1 MNAINT
7 NKLIAYMALI
17 SGLALSIVAE
27 YYSIVGLTAIFSAAV
42 IPTIIM
48 GITLGLGKVTATL
61 WLKNN
66 WSIASWTQ
74 RIYLFAAIIILMLIT
89 AMGIFGFLSKAHSDQ
104 SLVTGD
110 VLSKIAVYDE
120 KIKISK
126 ENIDANRKVLKQMDE
141 ALDAV
146 LSRSTSETGADKAVA
161 IRRSQQKERARLTSE
176 IAAEQKTISR
186 LSEERAPI
194 AAEVRKVEAEVGP
207 IKYIAQFVYGE
218 TDPAILEK
226 AVTWIIILIISVFDP
241 LAVVL
246 LISSQVSFQKIRE
259 AEGDSP
265 KGSIDIV
272 EEQPTVT
279 TSTGFIAQEVA
290 AVAPEAVTKEEAKPQ
305 EIDLIEMWN
314 KVLAAAEGKVTEP
327 VTLPAKPYVWE
338 TTVYPPVKPEGYVQ
352 NEEQKESN
360 RWKNITESTQIS
372 EKDYHAAV
380 ERTIDEMVDSVRKG
394 ILPFY
399 KVPYEIQEQV
409 KQKLQDGNETNTNN
423 TP

>member
-1 MNAINT
+1 
-7 NKLIAYMALI
+7 MALI

-42 IPTIIM
+42 IPTVVM
-48 GITLGLGKVTATL
+48 GITLGLGKITATL

-66 WSIASWTQ
+66 WTIASWTH
-74 RIYLFAAIIILMLIT
+74 RIYLSAAIIILMLIT

-146 LSRSTSETGADKAVA
+146 LSRSKSETGADKAVS
-161 IRRSQQKERARLTSE
+161 IRRSQQKERARLVAE

-207 IKYIAQFVYGE
+207 IKYIAQFFYGD
-218 TDPAILEK
+218 TDPSILEK
-226 AVTWIIILIISVFDP
+226 AVTWIIILIIIVFDP
-241 LAVVL
+241 LAVML
-246 LISSQVSFQKIRE
+246 LIASQVSFQKIRE
-259 AEGDSP
+259 QLAEGDSP
-265 KGSIDIV
+265 KGSIDVV

-279 TSTGFIAQEVA
+279 PPAEGIVAQEVDK
-290 AVAPEAVTKEEAKPQ
+290 VIPKDETKPQ

-360 RWKNITESTQIS
+360 RWKNITESTQIT

-399 KVPYEIQEQV
+399 KVPYEIQDQV
-409 KQKLQDGNETNTNN
+409 KEKLQNGNETNTNN

>member
-1 MNAINT
+1 ML
-7 NKLIAYMALI
+7 LIA
-17 SGLALSIVAE
+17 
-27 YYSIVGLTAIFSAAV
+27 
-42 IPTIIM
+42 
-48 GITLGLGKVTATL
+48 
-61 WLKNN
+61 
-66 WSIASWTQ
+66 
-74 RIYLFAAIIILMLIT
+74 
-89 AMGIFGFLSKAHSDQ
+89 
-104 SLVTGD
+104 
-110 VLSKIAVYDE
+110 
-120 KIKISK
+120 
-126 ENIDANRKVLKQMDE
+126 
-141 ALDAV
+141 
-146 LSRSTSETGADKAVA
+146 
-161 IRRSQQKERARLTSE
+161 
-176 IAAEQKTISR
+176 
-186 LSEERAPI
+186 
-194 AAEVRKVEAEVGP
+194 
-207 IKYIAQFVYGE
+207 
-218 TDPAILEK
+218 
-226 AVTWIIILIISVFDP
+226 
-241 LAVVL
+241 
-246 LISSQVSFQKIRE
+246 SQVSFQRIRE
-259 AEGDSP
+259 QEGDSP

-279 TSTGFIAQEVA
+279 PTAEGIVAQEVDK
-290 AVAPEAVTKEEAKPQ
+290 VIPEAVAKDETKPQ

-338 TTVYPPVKPEGYVQ
+338 TTVYPPVKPDNMSEGYVQ

>member
-1 MNAINT
+1 MHAINT

-42 IPTIIM
+42 IPTVIM
-48 GITLGLGKVTATL
+48 GITLGLGKVSATL

-66 WSIASWTQ
+66 WTIASWAQ

-89 AMGIFGFLSKAHSDQ
+89 AMGAFGFLSKAHSDQ

-146 LSRSTSETGADKAVA
+146 LSRSTTETGADKAVA

-226 AVTWIIILIISVFDP
+226 AVTWIIILIIIVFDP
-241 LAVVL
+241 LAVML
-246 LISSQVSFQKIRE
+246 LIASQVSFQKIRE

-265 KGSIDIV
+265 DKEPDVVSTS
-272 EEQPTVT
+272 TVT
-279 TSTGFIAQEVA
+279 TSTGFIAQDVA
-290 AVAPEAVTKEEAKPQ
+290 AVAPEAVAKEESKAQ

-314 KVLAAAEGKVTEP
+314 KVLAAAEGKATEP

-352 NEEQKESN
+352 NEEQMESN

-380 ERTIDEMVDSVRKG
+380 EKTIDEMVDSVRKG